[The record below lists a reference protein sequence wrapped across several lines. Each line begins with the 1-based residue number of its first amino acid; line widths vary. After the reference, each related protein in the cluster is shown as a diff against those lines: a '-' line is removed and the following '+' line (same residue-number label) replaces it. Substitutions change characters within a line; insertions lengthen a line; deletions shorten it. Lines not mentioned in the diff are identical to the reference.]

1 MACFVIFV
9 VVLFQKLGTPPA
21 YPLRTAQRNLNKIL
35 FGAAVSNDPSEEFA
49 PSGNRAKTISPPKTL
64 LEIDNL
70 IDKILDAES
79 SSSSVYN
86 SSATVPT
93 TATKEPS
100 ATDCYQPPQ
109 QYEPTANESYR
120 SQDDLRRSQALSS
133 RSVDNSHS
141 TAKLYGNDV
150 APLLQ
155 INNSTAAAAA
165 TTNQTKGVR
174 NALISEMVDFNSLN
188 SMISTQQDN
197 GEWLPHISS
206 SHFISLNCEYY
217 RVNCTNGQLTTNH
230 KSSPIH
236 LDALSV
242 NRNESLNLLKNPIE
256 DNFSTGTLVV
266 NACEFFIKISVSYI
280 NSHHSLSS
288 CWAILTCHTSKDK
301 IKKNQRHKSG

>member
-1 MACFVIFV
+1 MFCNSFVVV
-9 VVLFQKLGTPPA
+9 VVLFGKSGTPPA

-35 FGAAVSNDPSEEFA
+35 FGAAVSNDPSEDFA
-49 PSGNRAKTISPPKTL
+49 PTENRAKTISPPKTL

-109 QYEPTANESYR
+109 QYETTANESYR

-150 APLLQ
+150 APILQ
-155 INNSTAAAAA
+155 INNSAAVATAAATAS
-165 TTNQTKGVR
+165 TKQTKGVR

-197 GEWLPHISS
+197 GE
-206 SHFISLNCEYY
+206 
-217 RVNCTNGQLTTNH
+217 
-230 KSSPIH
+230 
-236 LDALSV
+236 
-242 NRNESLNLLKNPIE
+242 
-256 DNFSTGTLVV
+256 
-266 NACEFFIKISVSYI
+266 
-280 NSHHSLSS
+280 
-288 CWAILTCHTSKDK
+288 
-301 IKKNQRHKSG
+301 